1 MPAARRHADVQRPS
15 APTRHRQRADHP
27 VIMTTNTTIDI
38 GIENDGVIV
47 IFSDGQHSSGT
58 APALGRWSAST

>member
-27 VIMTTNTTIDI
+27 VIMPTNTTIDI

-47 IFSDGQHSSGT
+47 IFSDGQH
-58 APALGRWSAST
+58 RKK